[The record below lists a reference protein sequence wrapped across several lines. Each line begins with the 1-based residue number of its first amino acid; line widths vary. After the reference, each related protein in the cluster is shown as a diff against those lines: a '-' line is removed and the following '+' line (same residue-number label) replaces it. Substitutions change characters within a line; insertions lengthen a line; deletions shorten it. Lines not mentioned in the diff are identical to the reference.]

1 MSLKKLLPAAVRDR
15 LRPTY
20 VRLRRAA
27 SSAGRSA
34 VEAIPRPIV
43 LGRGGSD
50 DVPRPKTFSAAFVV
64 AQEEFG
70 IVQIEQEIAAL
81 IDFLA
86 GLRPRI
92 VGEIGLRDGGNTYLF
107 LQCLPTLETMISLDV
122 QLRNVARLR
131 RVARRGQRL
140 HAIEGDSKA
149 PGTVRSV
156 ARRLGSAR
164 FDLLFIDGDHSLDG
178 VAGDLRAYY
187 PLVRAGGAIVF
198 HDIVPARMDAAPDS
212 NLYTGDVPSLWSVV
226 RPHFEHREFVA
237 DWGQG
242 GFGIGVILHD
252 GSVSLPQEVGEGIE
266 ALSRAPRP
274 PA

>member
-1 MSLKKLLPAAVRDR
+1 VKKLFPGSLRDR

-20 VRLRRAA
+20 VRVKRTAA
-27 SSAGRSA
+27 SIGRST
-34 VEAIPRPIV
+34 VEAIVWPLIFS
-43 LGRGGSD
+43 RGAASD
-50 DVPRPKTFSAAFVV
+50 APQPSFSAAFVT
-64 AQEEFG
+64 AQEQFG

-81 IDFLA
+81 MDFATSLH
-86 GLRPRI
+86 PRI

-122 QLRNVARLR
+122 QLRNVPRLR
-131 RVARRGQRL
+131 RMARRGQRL

-149 PGTVRSV
+149 PRTVRSV

-164 FDLLFIDGDHSLDG
+164 FDLLFIDGDHSLGG

-187 PLVRAGGAIVF
+187 PLVRTGGAIVF

-252 GSVSLPQEVGEGIE
+252 GGATLPPAVSEGIE
-266 ALSRAPRP
+266 ALSRVPRP
-274 PA
+274 SA